1 MMSNCCSL
9 ALPQLMNLNLSD
21 RCVSRHTYL
30 PSAVLRRHHRRRLL
44 KYSPNHAQTPIPTPA
59 IFKLSDDGLQ
69 ITLRTPNHSLQQV
82 ESRLNKFLDYGREAL
97 DDLKTIVTVN
107 GDNGGFVISCRRSTV
122 EFLIALFLTSLVA
135 AVALRGL
142 FKARKSSGE
151 VLIYKRDRSLGGR
164 EVVVGKS
171 ETMPA
176 SKSTPLSSNDAYS
189 YHWKRK
195 NRTKTLARRRKEEL
209 PQWWPRTVN
218 WGPQE
223 TTDKEDYQRTAN
235 QLIRAIM
242 DRKMNGLDISM
253 KHIVQLRYL
262 CKTYGVRAIFDTE
275 NARDS
280 LYRLSVNFILDY
292 CESISNDA
300 TTIQINGEDIRQFIA
315 GLADNVGLE
324 STHAARM
331 VIAAVAA
338 HTRSRILQAWA
349 LEVQNKHAEALVELF
364 KVCLIHRVFPP
375 EENSPEMEMVARG
388 LDKSLSLEQREHIL
402 KSFITVCGEDIDQS
416 VMEALGL
423 GLAED
428 EQRSQHV
435 ST

>member
-1 MMSNCCSL
+1 MSNCCSL

-21 RCVSRHTYL
+21 RCVSRHTYV

-59 IFKLSDDGLQ
+59 IFKLSDEGLQ

-82 ESRLNKFLDYGREAL
+82 ETRLNKFLDYGRETL
-97 DDLKTIVTVN
+97 DDLKTILTVN
-107 GDNGGFVISCRRSTV
+107 GDNGGVVISCRRSTV

-171 ETMPA
+171 EMSWPT
-176 SKSTPLSSNDAYS
+176 SKSTPLSSNDVYS
-189 YHWKRK
+189 NYWKRK
-195 NRTKTLARRRKEEL
+195 NRTKTLAKRRKEEL

-223 TTDKEDYQRTAN
+223 TTDKEDYQRIVN
-235 QLIRAIM
+235 QLIREA
-242 DRKMNGLDISM
+242 L
-253 KHIVQLRYL
+253 
-262 CKTYGVRAIFDTE
+262 
-275 NARDS
+275 
-280 LYRLSVNFILDY
+280 ILEALI
-292 CESISNDA
+292 ESISNDA
-300 TTIQINGEDIRQFIA
+300 TSIQINGEDIREFIA

-331 VIAAVAA
+331 
-338 HTRSRILQAWA
+338 A
-349 LEVQNKHAEALVELF
+349 LEVQNKHAQALAELF

-402 KSFITVCGEDIDQS
+402 KSFITICGEDIGQS

-423 GLAED
+423 AKGGK
-428 EQRSQHV
+428 QI
-435 ST
+435 